1 MTHTNSTTHPADTFH
16 KDAGGNAGWQGNPTD
31 YNYGN
36 PPPMGNY
43 FLGGLVGVPA
53 PASLDLPM
61 RNYRNR
67 ALGLPFR
74 MRERLRDPRPLMGYG
89 CFLNSSIVAR
99 WVPGRNAADI
109 PRFIGAAG
117 FDFAMIDWEHTPM
130 CKWIRLRGLIR

>member
-1 MTHTNSTTHPADTFH
+1 
-16 KDAGGNAGWQGNPTD
+16 
-31 YNYGN
+31 
-36 PPPMGNY
+36 
-43 FLGGLVGVPA
+43 
-53 PASLDLPM
+53 M

-89 CFLNSSIVAR
+89 CFLNSSMVAR